1 MILPLFFSPSCLHMN
16 ILMILADRDFPPDIR
31 VEKEIRTLS
40 YAPYQVTV
48 LCKSAGTRPSE
59 DYWESSLIVRVPNQD
74 GVIRKANTL
83 FRVITFIDRFWGR
96 HIDQIIRAQQIDL
109 LHVHDLPMLGTA
121 LKNGKKNNL
130 PVIADLHENYPA
142 ALRYYK
148 KGASL
153 GAQLRQWLIFNP
165 DRWQGYETRSTHKA
179 DHILVVADE
188 ALVRLANTGIRASQI
203 TVIEN
208 YVDVDL
214 FESCPLNDE
223 LINQYRN
230 DFVILYIGGFGGEHR
245 GLDTVIKAM
254 PGIKNKIPKA
264 RLLLVGDGSIKPTLE
279 QLVSDLS
286 LEDKVTFVPWQPFQ
300 LVRSYIALSDV
311 CIVPHKSNPHT
322 EATSPHKLFQY
333 MLMGKPVVVS
343 SCKPLQRIVAREN
356 CGLVFEAGSP
366 RRFAEAVCQ
375 LEDSAFRRRLGAAGQ
390 KAIYKKYNW
399 KRTSDKL
406 IKLYKSFDSTIFQS
420 NSA

>member
-1 MILPLFFSPSCLHMN
+1 MN

-31 VEKEIRTLS
+31 VEKEIRALTS
-40 YAPYQVTV
+40 ATYQVTI
-48 LCKSAGTRPSE
+48 LCKSANARQSK
-59 DYWESSLIVRVPNQD
+59 DYGESSLIVRVPKQD

-83 FRVITFIDRFWGR
+83 YRVVTFIDKYWAR
-96 HIDQIIRAQQIDL
+96 HIDQIIRAQKIDL

-121 LKNGKKNNL
+121 LKVGKKNNL

-153 GAQLRQWLIFNP
+153 GARLKQWLIFNP
-165 DRWQGYETRSTHKA
+165 DRWQGYETRSTHNA
-179 DHILVVADE
+179 DHILVVVDE
-188 ALVRLANTGIRASQI
+188 ALERLANTGIRVSKI

-214 FESCPLNDE
+214 LESFPIDDE

-230 DFVILYIGGFGGEHR
+230 DFVIMYIGGFGGEHR
-245 GLDTVIKAM
+245 GLDTAIKAM
-254 PGIKNKIPKA
+254 PGIKNKISKA

-286 LEDKVTFVPWQPFQ
+286 LEDNVTFVPWQPFQ
-300 LVRSYIALSDV
+300 LVRSYIALGNV

-343 SCKPLQRIVAREN
+343 SCKPLQRIVAGEK

-366 RRFAEAVCQ
+366 RHFAEAVCQ
-375 LEDSAFRRRLGAAGQ
+375 LEDLAFRSRLGEAGQ
-390 KAIYKKYNW
+390 KAVYKKYNW

-420 NSA
+420 TAPEI